1 MKRGTTFVKVVPLSP
16 TAAMILIVDDE
27 PTITSALNFH
37 FVQAGYETAV
47 AHSGHEALEKL
58 ALNPN
63 LVVLDIMLP
72 DIDGYQ
78 ICQHIRQQPHY
89 TPILMLTAKDTLEEK
104 VIGLDLGADAYLTKP
119 YNPQELLAQV
129 RALLRLFKQK
139 ERAKLVCGPIELLTE
154 DGIATKNGEELPLTA
169 IEFEILAILMR
180 HQGQVFGR
188 ETLLRNVWGYAG
200 TDVNT
205 RTVDTHIQ
213 RLRVKLEENVKEP
226 KLLLTVR
233 GFGYRL
239 VCPDDVQG

>member
-58 ALNPN
+58 SLNPS

-78 ICQHIRQQPHY
+78 ICRHIRQQPHY

-129 RALLRLFKQK
+129 RALLR
-139 ERAKLVCGPIELLTE
+139 RARRLSH
-154 DGIATKNGEELPLTA
+154 LPA
-169 IEFEILAILMR
+169 PPGA
-180 HQGQVFGR
+180 GR
-188 ETLLRNVWGYAG
+188 PPGRRSWV
-200 TDVNT
+200 
-205 RTVDTHIQ
+205 H
-213 RLRVKLEENVKEP
+213 
-226 KLLLTVR
+226 
-233 GFGYRL
+233 YR
-239 VCPDDVQG
+239 Q

>member
-1 MKRGTTFVKVVPLSP
+1 
-16 TAAMILIVDDE
+16 MILIVDDE
-27 PTITSALNFH
+27 PTITSALNFY
-37 FVQAGYETAV
+37 FRQAGYETAV
-47 AHSGHEALEKL
+47 AHSGHAALDKL
-58 ALNPN
+58 ALNPA

-89 TPILMLTAKDTLEEK
+89 TPILMLTAKDALQEK
-104 VIGLDLGADAYLTKP
+104 VAGLDLGADAYLTKP

-129 RALLRLFKQK
+129 RALLRLFKQT
-139 ERAKLVCGPIELLTE
+139 ERARLVCGYIELLIE
-154 DGIATKNGEELPLTA
+154 EGIAMKNGAELPLTT
-169 IEFEILAILMR
+169 IEFEILALLMR

-188 ETLLRNVWGYAG
+188 ETLLRNVWGYAAQE
-200 TDVNT
+200 VNT

-213 RLRVKLEENVKEP
+213 RLRAKLEENAKEP

-239 VCPDDVQG
+239 VCPDDVP